1 MRWWRKTVCRL
12 MNVLGL
18 PKVTVLGCEERLMWR
33 ERAGCLVGEY
43 VGVKGETEME
53 EAESSEDE
61 CEEEQRTGDRLVR
74 ATVVEG

>member
-1 MRWWRKTVCRL
+1 MVEEDSL
-12 MNVLGL
+12 QVN
-18 PKVTVLGCEERLMWR
+18 ERLGVAESDCVGMR
-33 ERAGCLVGEY
+33 GETNVEERAGCAVGEY
-43 VGVKGETEME
+43 VGVMGETEME